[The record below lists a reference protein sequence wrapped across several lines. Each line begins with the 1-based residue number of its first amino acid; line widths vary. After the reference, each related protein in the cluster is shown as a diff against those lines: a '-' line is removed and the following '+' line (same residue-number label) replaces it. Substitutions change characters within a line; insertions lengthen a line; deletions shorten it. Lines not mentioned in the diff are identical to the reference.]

1 MDVDVGQQEPPGREV
16 SGLALATPRRSF
28 EAFYRDEVDRLYEA
42 MAVTLGDHHV
52 GREAIDEAM
61 ARACAR
67 WRTVGAYD
75 RPGGWVYRV
84 ALNWARS
91 RWRKVRRE
99 HRLVIPADDDPTT
112 GSVAGPEPMGG
123 PALVALGRLPLDQ
136 RAVVVC
142 RVLLD
147 LDTAQTAAALG
158 IPTGTAKSR
167 LSRALT
173 ALRRA
178 IGENEEND
186 ELEQID
192 EDEGSEEDDR

>member
-147 LDTAQTAAALG
+147 PRPGDVLHGDREPSGDRVVEVTTVPDDVDAVVAQSPMT
-158 IPTGTAKSR
+158 
-167 LSRALT
+167 
-173 ALRRA
+173 
-178 IGENEEND
+178 EN
-186 ELEQID
+186 
-192 EDEGSEEDDR
+192 GSSGHGWFRPE